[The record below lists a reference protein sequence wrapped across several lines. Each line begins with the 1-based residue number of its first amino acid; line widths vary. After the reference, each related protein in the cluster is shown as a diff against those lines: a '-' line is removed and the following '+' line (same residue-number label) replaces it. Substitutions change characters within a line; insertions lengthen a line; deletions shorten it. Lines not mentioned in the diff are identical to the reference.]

1 MVLPPELW
9 TEEIKARFDATA
21 KVAVKMLRSLCG
33 HPLAGELWQEH
44 LVQKL
49 RSLGGEEIPG
59 HPSNWMFR
67 TKGEIMILNIY
78 VDDLSL
84 AGRADVRKVF
94 LDSLCKRIKLDA
106 ETKLK
111 MALGSLAGITQSIAA
126 QVKQP
131 LLLTC
136 VPMLTKL

>member
-1 MVLPPELW
+1 MPPELW
-9 TEEIKARFDATA
+9 TEEIKARFDVTA

-33 HPLAGELWQEH
+33 HPLPGELWQEH

-59 HPSNWMFR
+59 HPSKWIFR

-84 AGRADVRKVF
+84 AGRADLRKVF
-94 LDSLCKRIKLDA
+94 LDSLRKRIKLDA

-111 MALGSLAGITQSIAA
+111 MALGSLAAITQSIAA